1 MYRYQRA
8 AHRVGVVVGVDQAKS
23 EVLSIDKAEVLEDL
37 AKQSTSSAGQLQHG
51 TSSDHIS
58 NQHFLLAAYQCSR
71 GPRHTSLSTNY
82 HHHHSYRPIRGKTA
96 CRSDLINQPDSSTS
110 HRLLDHAPH
119 CTVYRI
125 SDIGLYNR
133 GHTHA
138 LLSLNSTGP
147 FSSYNILAR
156 ILRGKLVALNS
167 SFIQLC
173 PI

>member
-1 MYRYQRA
+1 MGLCGVSPDPPPSENPSGQLCLCIYMYRYQRA

-110 HRLLDHAPH
+110 HLSPRSCTTLH
-119 CTVYRI
+119 CL
-125 SDIGLYNR
+125 SD
-133 GHTHA
+133 
-138 LLSLNSTGP
+138 
-147 FSSYNILAR
+147 F
-156 ILRGKLVALNS
+156 
-167 SFIQLC
+167 
-173 PI
+173 